1 MKLSTV
7 LHKQMN
13 DQIKNEFHSAYV
25 YLSMA
30 AYMETVNLQGF
41 AKWLRVQA
49 REEAGHAMRI
59 FEHLIDRGA
68 AVTLQAIDAPS
79 QKFSSPLAVFEQVK
93 AHEVGVTKSIHQLY
107 GLALEDKD
115 YPSQVFLEWFVSE
128 QVEEEKTSAHI
139 LESLRMIG
147 DNRSA
152 LLLMDRELGDR
163 GSSTGGT
170 SPS

>member
-1 MKLSTV
+1 MKLSTG

-13 DQIKNEFHSAYV
+13 DQIKNEFSSAYV

-30 AYMETVNLQGF
+30 GYMESVNLPGF
-41 AKWLRVQA
+41 AQWLRVQA

-59 FEHLIDRGA
+59 FSHLMDRGA
-68 AVTLQAIDAPS
+68 SVILQAIEAPPS
-79 QKFSSPLAVFEQVK
+79 KFTSPLAVFEQVK

-107 GLALEDKD
+107 ALAMQDKD
-115 YPSQVFLEWFVSE
+115 YPSQVFLEWFVTE

-152 LLLMDRELGDR
+152 LLLLDRDM
-163 GSSTGGT
+163 GGRI
-170 SPS
+170 SAAGGAVAS